1 MLISRLIV
9 EDRRGNETRTIRR
22 PRSALIS
29 SSVFFRMIR
38 GEGTKKGGRSER
50 SKVKRKMR
58 RSRREKGWRI
68 GRGREGRVARLA
80 STGLIL
86 RPNINNKSFRSLSR
100 GVALNGKRTND
111 CGRRWRRRRRVGST
125 GWHVRVFYT
134 DRRVLS
140 LS

>member
-9 EDRRGNETRTIRR
+9 EDRRGNETRTIRSSTL
-22 PRSALIS
+22 RSNFI
-29 SSVFFRMIR
+29 FRIFRMIR
-38 GEGTKKGGRSER
+38 GEGTKKRGRSER

-68 GRGREGRVARLA
+68 GRGRGGRVARLA